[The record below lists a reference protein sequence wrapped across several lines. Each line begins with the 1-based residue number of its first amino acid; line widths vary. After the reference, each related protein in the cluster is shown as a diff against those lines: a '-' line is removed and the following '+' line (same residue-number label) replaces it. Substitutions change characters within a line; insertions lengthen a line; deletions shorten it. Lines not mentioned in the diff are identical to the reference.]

1 LDESF
6 EYYYIHFTR
15 GHVPGHSP
23 LSKGLPITTL
33 SSVNQLIPWAMASMA
48 MSVYQAGYPLV
59 NMFNK
64 TIWKS
69 VPYAIFM
76 SKSTISMTMAS
87 IAISQITR
95 PGNSPSNQWEIQDP
109 KMEVR

>member
-1 LDESF
+1 
-6 EYYYIHFTR
+6 
-15 GHVPGHSP
+15 
-23 LSKGLPITTL
+23 
-33 SSVNQLIPWAMASMA
+33 MASMA
-48 MSVYQAGYPLV
+48 MSVYQAGHPLV